1 MLWFAFVLWSFS
13 RSVWRSWRQDEQFR
27 GLAGLTALM
36 LGIGTIFY
44 ATVEGWG
51 LFDSLYF
58 SVITLSTVGY
68 GDLTPK
74 TTFARA
80 FTMVYILCG
89 LGILVGFLN
98 TFALDRLRRHAGPPR
113 WRRALARVRP
123 PTGYHASSGS
133 PSTTRDDY
141 PRRGRGPGGRRR
153 PAGRPARRR
162 HGRPAARQAALDE

>member
-1 MLWFAFVLWSFS
+1 MVWFALVVLSFG

-36 LGIGTIFY
+36 LAVGTVFY

-51 LFDSLYF
+51 LFDALYF

-98 TFALDRLRRHAGPPR
+98 TFAEDRLRRHAGPQR
-113 WRRALARVRP
+113 WRGALAGVRP
-123 PTGYHASSGS
+123 PKLHHAAGS
-133 PSTTRDDY
+133 TPSTTSDDD
-141 PRRGRGPGGRRR
+141 PRHGRGPNGRRR
-153 PAGRPARRR
+153 SAGRPARRR
-162 HGRPAARQAALDE
+162 HGRVAARQAARDE